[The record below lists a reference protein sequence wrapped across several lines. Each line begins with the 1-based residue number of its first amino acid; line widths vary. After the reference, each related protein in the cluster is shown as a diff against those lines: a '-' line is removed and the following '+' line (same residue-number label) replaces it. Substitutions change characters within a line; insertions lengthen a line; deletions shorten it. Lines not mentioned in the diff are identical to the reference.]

1 MPKVPALHPIFKP
14 EKTMKF
20 RILLWLFLLLS
31 AGLTAGTPNDSIPEK
46 KADTTKPWS
55 YKGQYAIMLNQ
66 ISFKNWASGGESSL
80 SGRASVDYHLEYKKD
95 KFSFDH
101 SAHIAYG
108 MVGYFHKRIQK
119 TDDKIDLLFGVSNQ
133 ISKRWY
139 FTSILSF
146 KTQFSKGYK
155 NPDFNHEISAFMAPG
170 YLTVS
175 IGFRYKAKKNFELFM
190 SPLAGKVTFVLD
202 QYLANQ
208 GAYGVKKAVL
218 DTLGNVLN
226 PGNNITGQLGIN
238 ILSSYQANIM
248 KNILFKTRISLY
260 NNYLEENP
268 DRRWQID
275 MDWNNQLSFKI
286 NKYFSTVLLLQL
298 KYDPNALFPVYENVD
313 GINTVIS
320 EKSRLQWKQSL
331 GVSFLYSIK

>member
-1 MPKVPALHPIFKP
+1 MPEPPVLLPVFKP

-20 RILLWLFLLLS
+20 RILLWLFLFLS
-31 AGLTAGTPNDSIPEK
+31 MGLTASTLNDSIPEK
-46 KADTTKPWS
+46 KADSTKPWS
-55 YKGQYAIMLNQ
+55 YKGQYTVMLNQ

-80 SGRASVDYHLEYKKD
+80 SGRASVDYHLKYKKE

-101 SAHIAYG
+101 TAHIAYG
-108 MVGYFHKRIQK
+108 MVGYLHKRIQK
-119 TDDKIDLLFGVSNQ
+119 TDDKIDLLFGLSNQ

-139 FTSILSF
+139 FTSIVSF

-155 NPDFNHEISAFMAPG
+155 NPDFDHEISGFMAPA
-170 YLTVS
+170 YLTIS
-175 IGFRYKAKKNFELFM
+175 IGFRYKAKKDFELFM

-208 GAYGVKKAVL
+208 GAYGVKKAIL
-218 DTLGNVLN
+218 DTLGNVLV
-226 PGNNITGQLGIN
+226 PGRNITGQLGIN

-248 KNILFKTRISLY
+248 KNILFKTRINLY

-268 DRRWQID
+268 DKRWQID
-275 MDWNNQLSFKI
+275 MDWNNALSFKI
-286 NKYFSTVLLLQL
+286 NKYFSTVLLVQL
-298 KYDPNALFPVYENVD
+298 KYDPNALFPVFKNID
-313 GINTVIS
+313 GINTAIS

-331 GVSFLYSIK
+331 GVSFLYNVQ